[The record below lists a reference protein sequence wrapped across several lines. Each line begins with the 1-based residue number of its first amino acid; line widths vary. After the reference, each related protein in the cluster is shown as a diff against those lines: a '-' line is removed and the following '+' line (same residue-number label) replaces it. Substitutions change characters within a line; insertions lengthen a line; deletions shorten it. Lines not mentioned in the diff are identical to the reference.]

1 MQFSS
6 LLAVSLLMLSIT
18 TKADALHLYPITPT
32 ASTIISA
39 EEKADL
45 LLQAFLKKTRVAGVS
60 VSVNRAG
67 NLIYSKG
74 VGYANIV
81 EEIPMEPSSQIR
93 TASVAKVIT
102 ATALGKLATDGKL
115 DFDLAIGNY
124 IPNLAE
130 PYASL
135 TTRQIAGHTAG
146 IPHRPSSKQAMR
158 KHYNAVQETIVFF
171 EDTPLLFEPNTAYEY
186 STLGYNLLAILI
198 EEVSGKRYEDYLQKD
213 VFAPLNMLQT
223 FPENIKELHAQ
234 NASSYYIKNGQPRLD
249 KRLVDG
255 SYKLA
260 GAGFRSTSADLANM
274 MNAYF
279 NGFLAEDVVSN
290 MFTTNTL
297 ANGELTN
304 VGIGWRLSEDFQGRP
319 TVEHAG
325 AWQGARTVIVHYPD
339 EQLTVSIMINTK
351 CSIFIE
357 ETAQIIAQL
366 FLEAQNTPA
375 VIGEVNTPLKVV
387 ENHFNDQDE
396 YFTGKLI
403 MTDEGIGE
411 LNIEAERNWL
421 GRNQIFYLSSSNN
434 FVLSTTFGLLYLRLE
449 FTPTIEGKVF
459 LYQSLNDPHHPR
471 GEPMLYFEQAN

>member
-1 MQFSS
+1 MQLSY

-171 EDTPLLFEPNTAYEY
+171 EDTP
-186 STLGYNLLAILI
+186 
-198 EEVSGKRYEDYLQKD
+198 
-213 VFAPLNMLQT
+213 
-223 FPENIKELHAQ
+223 
-234 NASSYYIKNGQPRLD
+234 
-249 KRLVDG
+249 
-255 SYKLA
+255 
-260 GAGFRSTSADLANM
+260 
-274 MNAYF
+274 
-279 NGFLAEDVVSN
+279 
-290 MFTTNTL
+290 
-297 ANGELTN
+297 
-304 VGIGWRLSEDFQGRP
+304 
-319 TVEHAG
+319 
-325 AWQGARTVIVHYPD
+325 
-339 EQLTVSIMINTK
+339 
-351 CSIFIE
+351 
-357 ETAQIIAQL
+357 
-366 FLEAQNTPA
+366 
-375 VIGEVNTPLKVV
+375 
-387 ENHFNDQDE
+387 
-396 YFTGKLI
+396 
-403 MTDEGIGE
+403 
-411 LNIEAERNWL
+411 
-421 GRNQIFYLSSSNN
+421 
-434 FVLSTTFGLLYLRLE
+434 
-449 FTPTIEGKVF
+449 
-459 LYQSLNDPHHPR
+459 
-471 GEPMLYFEQAN
+471 